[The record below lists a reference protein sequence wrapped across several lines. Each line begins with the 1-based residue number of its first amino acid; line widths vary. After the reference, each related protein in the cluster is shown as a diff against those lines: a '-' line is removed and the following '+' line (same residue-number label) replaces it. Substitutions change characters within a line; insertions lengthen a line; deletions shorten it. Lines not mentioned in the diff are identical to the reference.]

1 MFDAMRNKSTT
12 TTILAIAMTLLAPWS
27 YAAGPEADSG
37 PDSGKSTPARIEM
50 DDATLQR
57 MLALHH
63 TERQAVRLVM
73 LPTAVFDKR
82 GRMVRGLE
90 AEDFA
95 LYENAQP
102 QSIRYFSSDTSEP
115 VSIAFMLDLS
125 GSMRQLDKLVHA
137 KESIRFFVDALE
149 PQDQFALIGF
159 ADKQVAWITDFTR
172 DRERFLLRL
181 SVQEGLGQTALHD
194 AVAAAPGLVD
204 ERLAGR
210 KAIVLITDGV
220 DNFSQLDQAVA
231 LDLARRVHVP
241 IYAIGFM
248 SVDPDHLPKN
258 TVETNFQTL
267 NTIADE
273 TGGRVFAV
281 HDPAELKE
289 AIQTIDTE
297 LRFQY
302 MIGYYPKQAAAAG
315 EFRRVQL
322 EAGKRHA
329 VRTRSGYYTKP

>member
-1 MFDAMRNKSTT
+1 MLDSMQHRK
-12 TTILAIAMTLLAPWS
+12 LLAVLAL
-27 YAAGPEADSG
+27 AALVATTPIPGGAAAEAEAEVGSTGSG
-37 PDSGKSTPARIEM
+37 PARVDM
-50 DDATLQR
+50 DDATLER

-63 TERQAVRLVM
+63 TERQTVRLVM

-82 GRMVRGLE
+82 GRLVRGLE
-90 AEDFA
+90 ADDFT
-95 LYENAQP
+95 LFENAEP

-149 PQDQFALIGF
+149 PEDQFALIGF
-159 ADKQVAWITDFTR
+159 ADKQVAWITEFTR
-172 DRERFLLRL
+172 DTERFLLRL
-181 SVQEGLGQTALHD
+181 SVQEGYGQTALHD

-204 ERLAGR
+204 EKLSGR
-210 KAIVLITDGV
+210 KAIILITDGV

-258 TVETNFQTL
+258 TVETNFKTL
-267 NTIADE
+267 RTIAEE

-289 AIQTIDTE
+289 AINTIDNE

-302 MIGYYPKQAAAAG
+302 MIGYYPAKAANEG

-322 EAGKRHA
+322 EVGKHLA

>member
-1 MFDAMRNKSTT
+1 MSDSIHFRFLIVLAMA
-12 TTILAIAMTLLAPWS
+12 TIVAIVLAPCGS
-27 YAAGPEADSG
+27 AAEAEAGSDGNAPS
-37 PDSGKSTPARIEM
+37 RVEM

-57 MLALHH
+57 LLELHH
-63 TERQAVRLVM
+63 TETEKVRLVM
-73 LPTAVFDKR
+73 LPTAVLDKR
-82 GRMVRGLE
+82 GRLVRGLE
-90 AEDFA
+90 ADDFA
-95 LYENAQP
+95 LYENAEP

-125 GSMRQLDKLVHA
+125 GSMRQMDKLLHA
-137 KESIRFFVDALE
+137 KEAIRFFVDALE
-149 PQDQFALIGF
+149 PKDQFALIGF
-159 ADKQVAWITDFTR
+159 ADQQVAWITEFTR

-181 SVQEGLGQTALHD
+181 SVQEGYGQTALHD

-204 ERLAGR
+204 ERLSGR

-220 DNFSQLDQAVA
+220 DNFSRLDQQVA

-241 IYAIGFM
+241 IYAVGFI
-248 SVDPDHLPKN
+248 SVDPDHLPKSV
-258 TVETNFQTL
+258 VETNFETL
-267 NTIADE
+267 RTIADE

-289 AIQTIDTE
+289 AVNTIDDE

-302 MIGYYPKQAAAAG
+302 MIGYYPSEIGNEG

-322 EAGKRHA
+322 EVGKHLA
-329 VRTRSGYYTKP
+329 VRTRSGYYARP

>member
-1 MFDAMRNKSTT
+1 MLDSMHQRLLFV
-12 TTILAIAMTLLAPWS
+12 LAIGAIVATALAPWG
-27 YAAGPEADSG
+27 AAAEAEAGSG
-37 PDSGKSTPARIEM
+37 ESAPSRVEV
-50 DDATLQR
+50 DDKTLQWL
-57 MLALHH
+57 LALHH
-63 TERQAVRLVM
+63 TETQKVRLVM

-82 GRMVRGLE
+82 GRLVRGLE
-90 AEDFA
+90 ADDFA
-95 LYENAQP
+95 LFENAEP
-102 QSIRYFSSDTSEP
+102 QAIRYFSSDTSEP

-149 PQDQFALIGF
+149 PKDQFALIGF
-159 ADKQVAWITDFTR
+159 ADKQVVWITDFTR

-181 SVQEGLGQTALHD
+181 SVQEGYGQTALHD

-220 DNFSQLDQAVA
+220 DNFSQLDQEVA

-258 TVETNFQTL
+258 TVETNFRTL
-267 NTIADE
+267 RMIADE

-289 AIQTIDTE
+289 AINTIDDE

-302 MIGYYPKQAAAAG
+302 MIGYYPSEIGNEG

-322 EAGKRHA
+322 EVSKRLA
-329 VRTRSGYYTKP
+329 VRTRSGYYAKP

>member
-1 MFDAMRNKSTT
+1 MHYRKLFAV
-12 TTILAIAMTLLAPWS
+12 LAIATLVAT
-27 YAAGPEADSG
+27 
-37 PDSGKSTPARIEM
+37 TPAPGGAAAEAEAGSDERAPSRVEM
-50 DDATLQR
+50 DEATLQK

-63 TERQAVRLVM
+63 TETQKVRLVM
-73 LPTAVFDKR
+73 LPTAVLDKR
-82 GRMVRGLE
+82 GRLVRGLE
-90 AEDFA
+90 ADDFS
-95 LYENAQP
+95 LFENAEP
-102 QSIRYFSSDTSEP
+102 QSIRYFSSDTTEP

-149 PQDQFALIGF
+149 PEDQFALIGF
-159 ADKQVAWITDFTR
+159 ADKQVVWITDFTR

-181 SVQEGLGQTALHD
+181 SVQEGYGQTALHD

-204 ERLAGR
+204 EKLGGR

-220 DNFSQLDQAVA
+220 DNFSQLDQQVA
-231 LDLARRVHVP
+231 LDLARQVHVP

-248 SVDPDHLPKN
+248 SVDPNHLPKD
-258 TVETNFQTL
+258 TVETNFKTL
-267 NTIADE
+267 HTIAEE

-289 AIQTIDTE
+289 AINTIDDE

-302 MIGYYPKQAAAAG
+302 MIGYYPSQSASEG

-322 EAGKRHA
+322 EVSKRLA

>member
-1 MFDAMRNKSTT
+1 MLECMKNAPISK
-12 TTILAIAMTLLAPWS
+12 LALMLVLVAGLVSPSLAAEAG
-27 YAAGPEADSG
+27 AAVEASDSR
-37 PDSGKSTPARIEM
+37 PPRVEM
-50 DDATLQR
+50 DDAAVARL
-57 MLALHH
+57 LELHH
-63 TERQAVRLVM
+63 SERQQVSLVM
-73 LPTAVFDKR
+73 LPTSVFDKR
-82 GRMVRGLE
+82 GRMVRGLQ
-90 AEDFA
+90 AGDFA
-95 LYENAQP
+95 LYENAAP

-125 GSMRQLDKLVHA
+125 GSMRQMDKLLHA
-137 KESIRFFVDALE
+137 KEAIRFFVDALE
-149 PQDQFALIGF
+149 PKDQFALIGF
-159 ADKQVAWITDFTR
+159 ADQQVAWITDFTKE
-172 DRERFLLRL
+172 RERFLLRL
-181 SVQEGLGQTALHD
+181 SVQEGYGQTALHD

-220 DNFSQLDQAVA
+220 DNFSQLQQERA
-231 LDLARRVHVP
+231 LELARRVHVP

-248 SVDPDHLPKN
+248 SVDPDHLPKDV
-258 TVETNFQTL
+258 VETNFQTL
-267 NTIADE
+267 RTIAEE

-289 AIQTIDTE
+289 AVNTIDDE

-302 MIGYYPKQAAAAG
+302 MIGYYPSEHGGDG

-329 VRTRSGYYTKP
+329 VRTRSGYYVKP